1 MVSFTI
7 SKLESPED
15 LKDTIVLF
23 EEYAKSIGIDLSY
36 QDFTTELAT
45 MPGKYAPPNGS
56 LLLARIDSTRTAIGC
71 VGLRPLGPDGVC
83 EMKRL
88 YVEPSGRGL
97 GVGKALAMAVINEA
111 RRLRYSSMRLDTL
124 PTMASAITLYK
135 GLGFREISPYYDTP
149 IEGTI
154 FLELSLQK

>member
-1 MVSFTI
+1 MTSFTI
-7 SKLESPED
+7 STLESPED
-15 LKDTIVLF
+15 LKDAIFLF
-23 EEYAKSIGIDLSY
+23 HEYAKSLGIDLSF
-36 QDFTTELAT
+36 QDFASEMAS

-56 LLLARIDSTRTAIGC
+56 LLLARTDTTGAAIGC
-71 VGLRPLGPDGVC
+71 VGLRPLGWNGVC

-97 GVGKALAMAVINEA
+97 GVGKALAEAVIEEA
-111 RRLRYSSMRLDTL
+111 GKLGYSAMRLDTL
-124 PTMASAITLYK
+124 HTMASARTLYK
-135 GLGFREISPYYDTP
+135 ALGFREISPYYDTP